1 MGVITAEHPDTVE
14 AESPKRRAILEA
26 AGRLFMTEG
35 YGAVSMD
42 AVARAAGVSKATL
55 YAHFGAKDRLFAA
68 IIHEACETMRRT
80 SGVEGALGDMPLRDA
95 LRSLG
100 GQWLRFLLAEQAI
113 AVRRVVVAK
122 GPKFPELAHAF
133 FENGPRL
140 SRAWIA
146 GWIADEVARGRLRCP
161 DAERAAE
168 QFVSLLT
175 GELTLRV
182 TLGLGGPPDDAVITQ
197 QVESTVDMFCRAYA
211 PD

>member
-1 MGVITAEHPDTVE
+1 MGATTVE
-14 AESPKRRAILEA
+14 HLDTGGAESPKRRAILQA
-26 AGRLFMTEG
+26 AGHLFMTVG

-42 AVARAAGVSKATL
+42 AVAKTAGVSKATL

-68 IIHEACETMRRT
+68 IMHEACESMRRS
-80 SGVEGALGDMPLRDA
+80 SGVEGALAELPLQDA

-100 GQWLRFLLAEQAI
+100 GQWLGFLLAEQAI
-113 AVRRVVVAK
+113 AVRRVVVAE

-133 FENGPRL
+133 YDNGPRL

-146 GWIADEVARGRLRCP
+146 GWIGDEVARGRLRCP

-175 GELTLRV
+175 GDLMLRA
-182 TLGLGGPPDDAVITQ
+182 TLGIGPPPDAAAIAA
-197 QVESTVDMFCRAYA
+197 QVDAAVAMFCSAYA
-211 PD
+211 A

>member
-1 MGVITAEHPDTVE
+1 MDLATIEPPQPVE

-55 YAHFGAKDRLFAA
+55 YAHFKAKDRLFAA
-68 IIHEACETMRRT
+68 IIHEACETMRHS
-80 SGVEGALGDMPLRDA
+80 SGVEGALSGLPLREA
-95 LRSLG
+95 LRRLG
-100 GQWLRFLLAEQAI
+100 RQWLEFLVAERAV
-113 AVRRVVVAK
+113 AVRRIVVAE
-122 GPKFPELAHAF
+122 GPKFPELASAF
-133 FENGPRL
+133 YENGPRL

-146 GWIADEVARGRLRCP
+146 RWIGEEVARGRLHCP

-175 GELTLRV
+175 GDLMLRA
-182 TLGLGGPPDDAVITQ
+182 TLGLGPPPDAAAIAGQVDAA
-197 QVESTVDMFCRAYA
+197 VDMFCRAYA
-211 PD
+211 VE